1 MRASSNP
8 GGGNSAN
15 NRFLPRRPRQAPEP
29 VLGADQL
36 ASEAQLTLH
45 CEKPHLPADS
55 TTPREGL
62 WLPDVSCTH
71 ALPDGSLAL
80 MPTRGLTLPVS
91 VHAPNLLIVGGAGA
105 GKTYRVMLPA
115 FDAIAR
121 SGSPAVIVNT
131 KGPPFTKRLSAV
143 ARQYGRSITLLS
155 LTDPQRS
162 VGWNPI
168 TGRADLD
175 SARDFAHTFCES
187 IETDRASP
195 ESPYWINTAIDVF
208 TQIIALINRADPEHA
223 NLAMLRQAIR
233 ESDFDAIIDAGRQHG
248 IDVTRLQTFQRFS
261 NSESHNA
268 LTNLAD
274 MAMRSAVLDSE
285 PLSRVLGSNEFQLQ
299 QFVESGGILVLEID
313 EQRVAPLRQISAVF
327 VKILLDQLIA
337 SANNR
342 ASGRFDPGFFL
353 LLCELPALGRI
364 PELGRYLNTVR
375 ERGVRVL
382 ADLQSLGQLHARYR
396 NDAAEVLA
404 GFQSLIALPG
414 GLDEAS
420 ASYVSQR
427 SGTMTVLVPH
437 ITEERG
443 DPTSE
448 LIATTRITYSPQSRA
463 VLLPSEISRP
473 RQHPGLGNPATVMPG
488 DGTPP
493 FYAYFPLAYDSPDL
507 APIIKHADEAHD
519 PHLRITPL
527 PTPQSQLNTQG
538 PNSATTPPKPSETP
552 TPPKRTP
559 DVPQIIETEFD
570 PVPPSPTPLS
580 PDSNANPTR
589 QVAGKKRRSPSD
601 PHMLLAREI
610 LRTRFRLRSAPG
622 DVKQWWTKT
631 IRLHNRQP
639 RDLLTALE
647 HMIQDSITLEQVIQ
661 ATRNSQAQ
669 HLTSALHYARYANYC
684 KLHNAA
690 PTSTRRRSKGG
701 PIPLPPPP
709 PINNE
714 SHPSRQSIDQP
725 KRPPKVEPDCPDDP
739 INPSHTNPLPEESSD
754 SDTNVRSSSS

>member
-1 MRASSNP
+1 MRASPNP

-15 NRFLPRRPRQAPEP
+15 NRFLPRRPRLAPEP
-29 VLGADQL
+29 VLGADSL
-36 ASEAQLTLH
+36 ASEAQLTPH
-45 CEKPHLPADS
+45 CDPHHQPADS
-55 TTPREGL
+55 SPPREGL

-80 MPTRGLTLPVS
+80 MPNRGLRLPVS
-91 VHAPNLLIVGGAGA
+91 VHAPNLLVVGGAGA

-121 SGSPAVIVNT
+121 SGAPAVIVNT

-187 IETDRASP
+187 IEAERASP

-208 TQIIALINRADPEHA
+208 TQIIALINRANPDQA

-233 ESDFDAIIDAGRQHG
+233 ESDFDAIIDAGRKHG
-248 IDVTRLQTFQRFS
+248 IDVTRLQSFQRFS
-261 NSESHNA
+261 NTDSHNA

-299 QFVESGGILVLEID
+299 HFAESGGILVLEID

-327 VKILLDQLIA
+327 VKILLDHLIA
-337 SANNR
+337 AANRR
-342 ASGRFDPGFFL
+342 ASGRFDPSFFL

-375 ERGVRVL
+375 ERGIRVL
-382 ADLQSLGQLHARYR
+382 ADLQSLTQLQARYR
-396 NDAAEVLA
+396 NDANEVLA

-427 SGTMTVLVPH
+427 SGTMTVLVQH
-437 ITEERG
+437 ITEEQS
-443 DPTSE
+443 DPVNE
-448 LIATTRITYSPQSRA
+448 LIAPTRITFSPQSRA

-473 RQHPGLGNPATVMPG
+473 RLHPGLGQPATVMPG

-493 FYAYFPLAYDSPDL
+493 FYAYCPLAYDSPDL
-507 APIIKHADEAHD
+507 SPLIKHADNALD
-519 PHLRITPL
+519 PHLRSTPL
-527 PTPQSQLNTQG
+527 PAPPIQLTTHKQHTT
-538 PNSATTPPKPSETP
+538 STPPKPSDVSTQS
-552 TPPKRTP
+552 TNTR

-570 PVPPSPTPLS
+570 PITPSPAPQS
-580 PDSNANPTR
+580 PDPIANAS
-589 QVAGKKRRSPSD
+589 GKTPGRKRRSSSD
-601 PHMLLAREI
+601 PLMLRAREI
-610 LRTRFRLRSAPG
+610 LHTRFGLRSAPI
-622 DVKQWWTKT
+622 DVQQWWSKT
-631 IRLHNRQP
+631 MRLFTRQP

-647 HMIQDSITLEQVIQ
+647 QMIQDSITLEQVVQ
-661 ATRNSQAQ
+661 ATRTSQSQ

-684 KLHNAA
+684 KLHNAT
-690 PTSTRRRSKGG
+690 PNSSRRRSKAG

-709 PINNE
+709 PISND
-714 SHPSRQSIDQP
+714 SLPSRQSIDQP
-725 KRPPKVEPDCPDDP
+725 KRPPQVESARSDKP
-739 INPSHTNPLPEESSD
+739 INTPHVDPNSEDSSD
-754 SDTNVRSSSS
+754 SDSNVRSSSS